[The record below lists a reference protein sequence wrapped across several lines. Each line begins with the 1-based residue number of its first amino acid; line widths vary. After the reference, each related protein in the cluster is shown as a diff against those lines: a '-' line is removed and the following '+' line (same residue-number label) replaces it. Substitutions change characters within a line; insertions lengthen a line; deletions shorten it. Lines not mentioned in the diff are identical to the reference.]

1 MSISGFTPLAGIRVV
16 DFSHV
21 IAGPLATFYLAQM
34 GAEVIKIE
42 KPGGGDVLRR
52 AERGASAF
60 LSLNA
65 GKQSRELDFHTPE
78 GLSAALELAR
88 EADVFVD
95 NFRPGSLE
103 RHGLGYEAVAKVN
116 PRIIYCSISGFG
128 RSGPWSDRAAYDHVV
143 QAMTGMAMMA
153 GREGDDPIK
162 TGFPVIDAAT
172 GMLGALAI
180 VSAVHQRARDGA
192 GMFVD
197 VSMAAASMQLMYSF
211 AVEALTKGAT
221 PSRVGNQ
228 GYSGSPS
235 ADFFKTRD
243 DRWIALGANTP
254 RQFQALLAV
263 LGMSELATDPQ
274 IFDTPVADGGSVSFL
289 RARDPARL
297 KTLLRQRIAE
307 FDAAELEASLHQ
319 AGVPGAKVRTIS
331 EFAAD
336 AVRADALEVFSFEDG
351 QGATA
356 ITPGLG
362 FRVRR

>member
-1 MSISGFTPLAGIRVV
+1 MSIPGFQPLAGIRVV

-65 GKQSRELDFHTPE
+65 GKQSRELDFRTPE
-78 GLSAALELAR
+78 GLAAALELAR

-95 NFRPGSLE
+95 NFRPGSLQ
-103 RHGLGYEAVAKVN
+103 RHGLGFDAVRKVN
-116 PRIIYCSISGFG
+116 PRIIYCAISGFG
-128 RSGPWSDRAAYDHVV
+128 RSGPWSDRSAYDHVV

-162 TGFPVIDAAT
+162 TGFPVVDAAT

-180 VSAVHQRARDGA
+180 VSAVQQRARDGA
-192 GMFVD
+192 GMFLD

-211 AVEALTKGAT
+211 AVEALTKGVT
-221 PSRVGNQ
+221 PARVGNQ

-235 ADFFKTRD
+235 ADFFRTRD
-243 DRWIALGANTP
+243 GRWIALGANTP
-254 RQFQALLAV
+254 RQFNALLKV
-263 LGMSELATDPQ
+263 LDMGEAAADPQ
-274 IFDTPVADGGSVSFL
+274 IFETPVEEGGSVSFL

-297 KTLLRQRIAE
+297 KAMLRERIATL
-307 FDAAELEASLHQ
+307 DAAPLEAALHQ
-319 AGVPGAKVRTIS
+319 AGVPGAKVRTIA

-336 AVRADALEVFSFEDG
+336 AVQADALEVFSFDED
-351 QGATA
+351 GATA

>member
-1 MSISGFTPLAGIRVV
+1 MSTQAFLPLAGIRII

-65 GKQSRELDFHTPE
+65 GKQSRELDFRTPE
-78 GLSAALELAR
+78 GLNAALELAR
-88 EADVFVD
+88 DADVFVD

-103 RHGLGYEAVAKVN
+103 RHGLGYEAVRKVN

-128 RSGPWSDRAAYDHVV
+128 RSGPWAGRSAYDHVV

-153 GREGDDPIK
+153 GKEGDDPIK

-180 VSAVHQRARDGA
+180 VSAVHQRNRDGA
-192 GMFVD
+192 GLLLD
-197 VSMAAASMQLMYSF
+197 VSMTAASMQLMYSY
-211 AVEALTKGAT
+211 AVEALTKGTT
-221 PSRVGNQ
+221 PNRVGNQ

-243 DRWIALGANTP
+243 GWIALGANTP
-254 RQFQALLAV
+254 TQFKALLEV
-263 LGMSELATDPQ
+263 LDMSEVAHDPE
-274 IFDTPVADGGSVSFL
+274 IFEAPASDSGPVTFL
-289 RARDPARL
+289 RARDPQRL
-297 KTLLRQRIAE
+297 KALLKERIA
-307 FDAAELEASLHQ
+307 DKNALELESALSRV
-319 AGVPGAKVRTIS
+319 GVPAAKVRTIS

-336 AVRADALEVFSFEDG
+336 ATQADALGLFSFDE

-362 FRVRR
+362 FRVGS